1 MITNLL
7 QAVWVEALKAR
18 RSKMPWLTA
27 LATALFPL
35 AGGFFMIVVKD
46 PEMAQR
52 IGLISAKAHLL
63 IAKADWPS
71 YLDFLSLA
79 NAVGGIILYGFI
91 TSWVFGREYTDR
103 TIKDLLALPTP
114 RETIVLAKFLV
125 IAGWSFGLAIVM
137 VLSGFSIGMV
147 IDLPPS
153 TTQIMLHGMLT
164 LSFTA
169 LLSLFLVTPI
179 AFFASAGHGYLPPI
193 AIMMLTVVMA
203 QLVAVA
209 GWGEYFPWAI
219 PGLYAQG
226 VFLGITSYVILILT
240 FLAGL
245 AGTLLWWVRA
255 DQTH

>member
-1 MITNLL
+1 
-7 QAVWVEALKAR
+7 
-18 RSKMPWLTA
+18 
-27 LATALFPL
+27 
-35 AGGFFMIVVKD
+35 MIVVKD

-52 IGLISAKAHLL
+52 IGLISAKAHML
-63 IAKADWPS
+63 IEKADWPS
-71 YLDFLSLA
+71 YLNFLSLA
-79 NAVGGIILYGFI
+79 NAVGGIILFGFI

-103 TIKDLLALPTP
+103 TVKDLLALPTP

-125 IAGWSFGLAIVM
+125 IAGWSIGLAIVM
-137 VLSGFSIGMV
+137 VLSGFGIGMV
-147 IDLPPS
+147 IEVPPS
-153 TTQIMLHGMLT
+153 TTQVMLQGTLT
-164 LSFTA
+164 LAITA

-193 AIMMLTVVMA
+193 AVMMLTMIMA
-203 QLVAVA
+203 QLVSVA

-226 VFLGITSYVILILT
+226 EFLGITSYVILILT

-255 DQTH
+255 DQTR